1 MSITLHYFP
10 NPGRGEVIR
19 MILHSQGQ
27 QFTNDTLDSPGY
39 ESFIKSGKSEFD
51 QVPCLEIDGKSLV
64 ESRAIER
71 YLLCK
76 AGIQTSTPY
85 EGYLNDS
92 TISFI
97 DDIRN
102 IIVRFMFI
110 ENNSEGLANWSIN
123 DLPFYLKCLNNR
135 VNEHNLFVGNSP
147 QHADWAVF
155 QFIWDGFLRS
165 GKAATR
171 KPILELHAPKLISF
185 AENFK
190 NSDQNLSHYL
200 STRPDRD

>member
-27 QFTNDTLDSPGY
+27 DFINDTFDSLGF

-51 QVPCLEIDGKSLV
+51 QVPCLEIDDHSLV

-71 YLLCK
+71 YLLSR
-76 AGIQTSTPY
+76 AGTQTSTPY

-92 TISFI
+92 TISLI

-102 IIVRFMFI
+102 TIVRFMFI
-110 ENNSEGLANWSIN
+110 DNNPEGLAKWSAS

-135 VNEHNLFVGNSP
+135 VNDHNLFVGNSP

-171 KPILELHAPKLISF
+171 KPILEAHGPKLIQF
-185 AENFK
+185 AESFK
-190 NSDQNLSHYL
+190 NSDENLNNYL
-200 STRPDRD
+200 RTRPERD